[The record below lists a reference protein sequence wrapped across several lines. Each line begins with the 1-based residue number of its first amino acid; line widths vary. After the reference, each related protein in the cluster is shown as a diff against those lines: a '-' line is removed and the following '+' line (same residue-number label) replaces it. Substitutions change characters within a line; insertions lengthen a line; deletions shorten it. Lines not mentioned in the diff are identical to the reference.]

1 MGPACSLSSPGF
13 LAVAPKERKH
23 GVTTL
28 STSPPCLLSVFLS
41 ICWRGGRKLLWSSAH
56 PFPVP
61 SHVCL
66 SVLLCFSS
74 GSFSVDNHVQL
85 FPSSMFLVVLPSHLD
100 IMAVTEL
107 WGQAGLFP
115 ARISSVNSG
124 LVLMSPCLQEFNA
137 SHSARTPTIP
147 SSLLLS
153 QGS

>member
-1 MGPACSLSSPGF
+1 
-13 LAVAPKERKH
+13 
-23 GVTTL
+23 
-28 STSPPCLLSVFLS
+28 
-41 ICWRGGRKLLWSSAH
+41 
-56 PFPVP
+56 
-61 SHVCL
+61 
-66 SVLLCFSS
+66 
-74 GSFSVDNHVQL
+74 VDNHVQL